1 MFTIIGSG
9 FGLYGYLPAILQE
22 LGDKVILPEEYL
34 PKVRNRQELKE
45 LEKDIF
51 WVKNKELAIEKATKV
66 IFTVPPNYQYK
77 AVKNLFD
84 NDGCNSIQTIF
95 LEKPVATSPAKSI
108 ELLEFLESKEVDYV
122 IGYSFLYLDLNSN
135 FNTLVNS
142 STQIFWQWSFMAH
155 HFSMDLK
162 NWKRYHSSGG
172 GVLRFYGIHIIAFL
186 SKFGY
191 DNVKE
196 STLTCQHSDEPFI
209 WSAKFLGGNLPPCN
223 VTVNCK
229 SKKDVFNIISENIDN
244 SILLNDPFSLLVDR
258 FDGLDKRVPMLA
270 SLLKDEMPDKKNGNQ
285 IYKNIN
291 SLWEIVENISIWRL
305 KK

>member
-142 STQIFWQWSFMAH
+142 STEIFWQWSFMAH

>member
-1 MFTIIGSG
+1 MFTIVGSG

-34 PKVRNRQELKE
+34 SKVRSRRELKE

-51 WVKNKELAIEKATKV
+51 WVKNKELAIKKATKV

-77 AVKNLFD
+77 AVKNLFND
-84 NDGCNSIQTIF
+84 NGRNNVQTIF
-95 LEKPVATSPAKSI
+95 LEKPVATSPIKSI
-108 ELLEFLESKEVDYV
+108 ELLELLESKEVDYV
-122 IGYSFLYLDLNSN
+122 IGYSFLYLDLDSN

-142 STQIFWQWSFMAH
+142 SAQISWQWSFMAH

-229 SKKDVFNIISENIDN
+229 SQKDVFNIISENIDN

>member
-1 MFTIIGSG
+1 MFTIVGSG

-34 PKVRNRQELKE
+34 SKVRSRRELKE

-51 WVKNKELAIEKATKV
+51 WVKNKELAIKKATKV

-77 AVKNLFD
+77 AVKNLFND
-84 NDGCNSIQTIF
+84 NGRNNVQTIF
-95 LEKPVATSPAKSI
+95 LEKPVATSPVKSI

-142 STQIFWQWSFMAH
+142 SAQIFWQWSFMAH

>member
-1 MFTIIGSG
+1 MFTIVGSG

-34 PKVRNRQELKE
+34 SKVRSRRELKE

-51 WVKNKELAIEKATKV
+51 WVKNKELAIKKATKV

-77 AVKNLFD
+77 AVKNLFND
-84 NDGCNSIQTIF
+84 NGRNNVQTIF

-142 STQIFWQWSFMAH
+142 SAQISWQWSFMAH

>member
-1 MFTIIGSG
+1 
-9 FGLYGYLPAILQE
+9 
-22 LGDKVILPEEYL
+22 
-34 PKVRNRQELKE
+34 
-45 LEKDIF
+45 
-51 WVKNKELAIEKATKV
+51 
-66 IFTVPPNYQYK
+66 
-77 AVKNLFD
+77 VKNLFND
-84 NDGCNSIQTIF
+84 NGRNNVQTIF
-95 LEKPVATSPAKSI
+95 LEKPVATSPIKSI
-108 ELLEFLESKEVDYV
+108 ELLELLESKEVDYV
-122 IGYSFLYLDLNSN
+122 IGYSFLYLDLDSN

-142 STQIFWQWSFMAH
+142 SAQISWQWSFMAH

-229 SKKDVFNIISENIDN
+229 SQKDVFNIISENIDN

>member
-1 MFTIIGSG
+1 
-9 FGLYGYLPAILQE
+9 
-22 LGDKVILPEEYL
+22 
-34 PKVRNRQELKE
+34 
-45 LEKDIF
+45 
-51 WVKNKELAIEKATKV
+51 V

-77 AVKNLFD
+77 TVKSLFD
-84 NDGCNSIQTIF
+84 DGCNSIQTIF
-95 LEKPVATSPAKSI
+95 LEKPVATSPVKSI

-142 STQIFWQWSFMAH
+142 SAQIFWQWSFMAH

-191 DNVKE
+191 DNIEE
-196 STLTCQHSDEPFI
+196 STLIYQNFDEPFI
-209 WSAKFLGGNLPPCN
+209 WNAKFIGENLPPCN

-229 SKKDVFNIISENIDN
+229 FKKNVFNIRSENIDN

-270 SLLKDEMPDKKNGNQ
+270 SLLKNEMLDKINRNK

-291 SLWEIVENISIWRL
+291 SLWKIVENVSIWRL

>member
-1 MFTIIGSG
+1 MFTIVGSG

-34 PKVRNRQELKE
+34 SKVRNRRELKE

-84 NDGCNSIQTIF
+84 DDGCNSIQTIF
-95 LEKPVATSPAKSI
+95 LEKPVAASPIKSM
-108 ELLEFLESKEVDYV
+108 ELLELLESKEVDYV
-122 IGYSFLYLDLNSN
+122 IGYSFLYLGLDSN
-135 FNTLVNS
+135 FNILVNS
-142 STQIFWQWSFMAH
+142 SAQIFWQWSFMAH

-162 NWKRYHSSGG
+162 NWKRYHSLGG

-196 STLTCQHSDEPFI
+196 STLTCQYSDEPFI
-209 WSAKFLGGNLPPCN
+209 WSAKFLGENLPPCN

-229 SKKDVFNIISENIDN
+229 SKKNVFNIISENVNN

-270 SLLKDEMPDKKNGNQ
+270 SLLKDEMLDKRNGNQ

>member
-1 MFTIIGSG
+1 MFTIVGSG

-34 PKVRNRQELKE
+34 SKVRSRRELKE

-51 WVKNKELAIEKATKV
+51 WVKNKELAIKKATKV

-77 AVKNLFD
+77 AVKNLFND
-84 NDGCNSIQTIF
+84 NGRNNVQTIF
-95 LEKPVATSPAKSI
+95 LEKPVATSPIKSI
-108 ELLEFLESKEVDYV
+108 ELLELLESKEVDYV
-122 IGYSFLYLDLNSN
+122 IGYSFLYLDLDSN

-142 STQIFWQWSFMAH
+142 SAQISWQWSFMAH

>member
-191 DNVKE
+191 DNVEE
-196 STLTCQHSDEPFI
+196 STLICHHFDEPFI
-209 WSAKFLGGNLPPCN
+209 WNAKFIGENLPPCN
-223 VTVNCK
+223 VIVNCK
-229 SKKDVFNIISENIDN
+229 LKKDVFNISSENVDN

>member
-1 MFTIIGSG
+1 MFTIVGSG

-34 PKVRNRQELKE
+34 SKVRSRRELKE

-51 WVKNKELAIEKATKV
+51 WVKNKELAIKKATKV

-84 NDGCNSIQTIF
+84 DDGCNSIQTIF
-95 LEKPVATSPAKSI
+95 LEKPVATSPIKSI
-108 ELLEFLESKEVDYV
+108 ELLELLESKEVDYV
-122 IGYSFLYLDLNSN
+122 IGYSFLYLDLDSN

-142 STQIFWQWSFMAH
+142 SAQISWQWSFMAH

>member
-1 MFTIIGSG
+1 M
-9 FGLYGYLPAILQE
+9 
-22 LGDKVILPEEYL
+22 
-34 PKVRNRQELKE
+34 
-45 LEKDIF
+45 
-51 WVKNKELAIEKATKV
+51 
-66 IFTVPPNYQYK
+66 
-77 AVKNLFD
+77 
-84 NDGCNSIQTIF
+84 
-95 LEKPVATSPAKSI
+95 
-108 ELLEFLESKEVDYV
+108 
-122 IGYSFLYLDLNSN
+122 
-135 FNTLVNS
+135 
-142 STQIFWQWSFMAH
+142 
-155 HFSMDLK
+155 
-162 NWKRYHSSGG
+162 
-172 GVLRFYGIHIIAFL
+172 
-186 SKFGY
+186 
-191 DNVKE
+191 
-196 STLTCQHSDEPFI
+196 TCQHSDEPFI

>member
-9 FGLYGYLPAILQE
+9 FGIYGYLPAILQE

-51 WVKNKELAIEKATKV
+51 WVKNKELAIKKATKV

-77 AVKNLFD
+77 AVKNLFND
-84 NDGCNSIQTIF
+84 NGRNNVQTIF
-95 LEKPVATSPAKSI
+95 LEKPVATSPIKSI
-108 ELLEFLESKEVDYV
+108 ELLELLESKEVDYV
-122 IGYSFLYLDLNSN
+122 IGYSFLYLDLDSN

-142 STQIFWQWSFMAH
+142 SAQISWQWSFMAH

>member
-51 WVKNKELAIEKATKV
+51 WVKDKELAIEKATKV

>member
-51 WVKNKELAIEKATKV
+51 WVKNKELAIKKATKV

-95 LEKPVATSPAKSI
+95 LEKPVATSPIKSI
-108 ELLEFLESKEVDYV
+108 ELLELLESKEVDYV
-122 IGYSFLYLDLNSN
+122 IGYSFLYLDLDSN

-142 STQIFWQWSFMAH
+142 SAQISWQWSFMAH

>member
-9 FGLYGYLPAILQE
+9 FGIYGYLPAILQE

-34 PKVRNRQELKE
+34 SKVRSRRELKE

-51 WVKNKELAIEKATKV
+51 WVKNKELAIKKATKV

-77 AVKNLFD
+77 AVKNLFND
-84 NDGCNSIQTIF
+84 NGRNNVQTIF
-95 LEKPVATSPAKSI
+95 LEKPVATSPIKSI
-108 ELLEFLESKEVDYV
+108 ELLELLESKEVDYV
-122 IGYSFLYLDLNSN
+122 IGYSFLYLDLDSN

-142 STQIFWQWSFMAH
+142 SAQISWQWSFMAH

>member
-1 MFTIIGSG
+1 VFTIVGSG

-34 PKVRNRQELKE
+34 SKVRSRRELKE

-51 WVKNKELAIEKATKV
+51 WVKNKELAIKKATKV

-77 AVKNLFD
+77 AVKNLFND
-84 NDGCNSIQTIF
+84 NGRNNVQTIF
-95 LEKPVATSPAKSI
+95 LEKPVATSPIKSI
-108 ELLEFLESKEVDYV
+108 ELLELLESKEVDYV
-122 IGYSFLYLDLNSN
+122 IGYSFLYLDLDSN

-142 STQIFWQWSFMAH
+142 SAQISWQWSFMAH